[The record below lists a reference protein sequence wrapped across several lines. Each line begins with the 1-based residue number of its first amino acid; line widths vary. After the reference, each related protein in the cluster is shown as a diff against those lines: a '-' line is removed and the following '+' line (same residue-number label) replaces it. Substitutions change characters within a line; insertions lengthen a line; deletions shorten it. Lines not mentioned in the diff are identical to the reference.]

1 MRHTCCPH
9 SWSQLIFPATTQ
21 HTRGGF
27 HNPRFA
33 DGENFREFLAC
44 APPGP
49 FFPAS
54 LPCFLSQRNQRKGG
68 SEAGILLPPA
78 PHCGPPR
85 LCDLIGGCS
94 SCQVSH
100 LASVPPVW
108 EPDPPLILPTF
119 WSWSHLSSPQTSQL
133 NVPPVSCWT
142 LMDVAISNRLGTL
155 VSRWINH
162 GLLEPANKYL
172 LNSPLRTWG
181 GGDTE
186 KRKMAENRRS

>member
-94 SCQVSH
+94 SCQVNG
-100 LASVPPVW
+100 PVRMAVLN
-108 EPDPPLILPTF
+108 PGKVSFTGLGLCPVRSPL
-119 WSWSHLSSPQTSQL
+119 
-133 NVPPVSCWT
+133 
-142 LMDVAISNRLGTL
+142 LG
-155 VSRWINH
+155 VSRLIT
-162 GLLEPANKYL
+162 LPRA
-172 LNSPLRTWG
+172 T
-181 GGDTE
+181 
-186 KRKMAENRRS
+186 